1 MRQRI
6 PVEPLAVG
14 APAPD
19 FTLREQHGQD
29 VTLSGL
35 RGAPVLLVFYPWA
48 FSRVCTG
55 ELRTLRDVRRAVLDR
70 GARLLALSCDPVY
83 SLRAFADAERLDYP
97 LLSDFWP
104 HGEVASA
111 YGVFDDVRGCAR
123 RSSFLV
129 GGDGVVRWSEH
140 TEISDRR
147 EVGGHLEALRGLG
160 RAGSDAP

>member
-1 MRQRI
+1 MTRSS
-6 PVEPLAVG
+6 PGDPLPVG

-19 FTLREQHGQD
+19 FTLRDQRGQD
-29 VTLSGL
+29 VSLSGL

-55 ELRTLRDVRRAVLDR
+55 ELATLRDVRRSVTER
-70 GARLLALSCDPVY
+70 GGRLLALSCDPVY
-83 SLRAFADAERLDYP
+83 SLRAFAESERLDYP

-111 YGVFDDVRGCAR
+111 YGIFDDARGCAR

-129 GGDGVVRWSEH
+129 DGDGVVRWSVH
-140 TEISDRR
+140 SDVSQARDA
-147 EVGGHLEALRGLG
+147 GAHLDALHHHLSSRP
-160 RAGSDAP
+160 S

>member
-1 MRQRI
+1 VTGRPRE
-6 PVEPLAVG
+6 PVEVG
-14 APAPD
+14 AVAPD
-19 FTLREQHGQD
+19 FRLRDQHGQD
-29 VTLSGL
+29 VSLSGL

-55 ELRTLRDVRRAVLDR
+55 ELATLRDVRRSVQDR

-83 SLRAFADAERLDYP
+83 SLRAFAETERLDFP

-111 YGVFDDVRGCAR
+111 YGVLDEVRGCPR

-129 GGDGVVRWSEH
+129 DADGIVHWSVHHEVS
-140 TEISDRR
+140 EPR
-147 EVGGHLEALRGLG
+147 EVDAHLAALRELQAPRLG
-160 RAGSDAP
+160 GR